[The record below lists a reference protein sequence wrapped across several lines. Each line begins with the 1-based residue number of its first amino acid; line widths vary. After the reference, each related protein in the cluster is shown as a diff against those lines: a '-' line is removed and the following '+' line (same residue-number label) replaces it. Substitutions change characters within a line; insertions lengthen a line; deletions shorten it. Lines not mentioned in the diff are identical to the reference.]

1 MQLVFLPVLVYQYWN
16 AGSSLQ
22 CSIVWMHS
30 CHYPTVFSF
39 TNKGK
44 GYCLCKYSGNYRQCH
59 IHGYGFQTPYQR
71 DIIWKVWCNP
81 WQHLYSM
88 QTKPQQEHLTTNS
101 QNAPGGKL
109 QGSCRTSQ
117 SYGHPN
123 GMPVVTTIGRIEPLV
138 VTQIS
143 QGLCLH
149 RPNGASWQ
157 PMPLLLHLLS

>member
-44 GYCLCKYSGNYRQCH
+44 GYCLCKYSGNYRQYH

-88 QTKPQQEHLTTNS
+88 QTKTQQEHLTTNS

-109 QGSCRTSQ
+109 S
-117 SYGHPN
+117 
-123 GMPVVTTIGRIEPLV
+123 
-138 VTQIS
+138 
-143 QGLCLH
+143 GLLQKQVNHMGIQC
-149 RPNGASWQ
+149 
-157 PMPLLLHLLS
+157 PLLQPSWESNLLLWPRSHKDSVSIGPTLQAGSPCHCCCT